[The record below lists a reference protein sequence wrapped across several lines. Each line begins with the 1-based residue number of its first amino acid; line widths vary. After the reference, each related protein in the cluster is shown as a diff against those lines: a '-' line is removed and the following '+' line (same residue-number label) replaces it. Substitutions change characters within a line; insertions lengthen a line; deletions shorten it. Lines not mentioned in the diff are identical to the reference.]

1 MLDECFSGL
10 LVSGKN
16 EELIKKV
23 VVITNHQQ
31 LFFVLLGLVTLMSQ
45 TVEAVE
51 AILIIF
57 NVMYR
62 FPNIRFLG
70 SA

>member
-1 MLDECFSGL
+1 MLDECFSNF

-16 EELIKKV
+16 EELIRKV
-23 VVITNHQQ
+23 VVITNRQQ
-31 LFFVLLGLVTLMSQ
+31 LFFVLLNPIKLMSQ
-45 TVEAVE
+45 VEAV
-51 AILIIF
+51 LIIF
-57 NVMYR
+57 NVIYR

>member
-1 MLDECFSGL
+1 MLDECFSNF

-16 EELIKKV
+16 EELIRNV
-23 VVITNHQQ
+23 AVITNRQQ
-31 LFFVLLGLVTLMSQ
+31 LFFVLLNPIKLMSQ
-45 TVEAVE
+45 VEAV
-51 AILIIF
+51 LVIF
-57 NVMYR
+57 NVIYR